1 LNAASAGR
9 RARDY
14 RCAAAAILAVL
25 GGLVAPSAAGA
36 QPGERPAEVTMAFV
50 PPGTGVADLAAVEG
64 SPGLL
69 SAGLGTHVRPAQT
82 YLDIGQGNRVFD
94 ELYDGALPR
103 LSVRDGRVPPERWR
117 SVVERAR
124 SAPADI
130 VPGLLATALRRA
142 GQAADATRAAGAA
155 AVVAADRAGRV
166 GAPTAPG
173 DHPAAR
179 SRVAGLTVTAVRA
192 GELPALVRGLRGD
205 DMLIAIERPPPEDK
219 GRQLAI
225 GIAGRGFDGDLTSD
239 SSRLDGLVL
248 ATDLAPTILERLG
261 VEVPDAMSGSAIR
274 TEGEADPSRLV
285 SLDDRMA
292 AIGPRRGPVIGV
304 TLLVWAA
311 VVLVAVAVGGARG
324 ARIALPLLAVS
335 GLYVPAVL
343 LLGGALDPSETVE
356 LLLVGIGCPPLA
368 AATLAVVPGYGAA
381 AVACGVSVLAYAVD
395 VVAGS
400 PLTVLS
406 LIGPNPALGVRFFGI
421 GNELEATVAT
431 LIPIGVG
438 AGLTAWGARRGEP
451 VPARSAAVAF
461 ALAALMGVLVFAPGR
476 FGADVGAAIV
486 LPVGAAVAAWFVLG
500 GGRVRLLLA
509 VFAPLLALAA
519 LLAIDLVLGGD
530 AHLSRSVLDAGGLDE
545 LGDVVERR
553 VRLSAESFGRN
564 IGNPSMWVCIALVAV
579 GVILRDRI
587 GSWFEGSRPALAG
600 LVGAIAATLVGTI
613 ANDSG
618 ALLLMIGTGF
628 AALFVAFVWAKHVV
642 KLS

>member
-1 LNAASAGR
+1 
-9 RARDY
+9 
-14 RCAAAAILAVL
+14 
-25 GGLVAPSAAGA
+25 
-36 QPGERPAEVTMAFV
+36 
-50 PPGTGVADLAAVEG
+50 
-64 SPGLL
+64 
-69 SAGLGTHVRPAQT
+69 
-82 YLDIGQGNRVFD
+82 
-94 ELYDGALPR
+94 
-103 LSVRDGRVPPERWR
+103 
-117 SVVERAR
+117 
-124 SAPADI
+124 
-130 VPGLLATALRRA
+130 
-142 GQAADATRAAGAA
+142 
-155 AVVAADRAGRV
+155 
-166 GAPTAPG
+166 
-173 DHPAAR
+173 
-179 SRVAGLTVTAVRA
+179 
-192 GELPALVRGLRGD
+192 
-205 DMLIAIERPPPEDK
+205 
-219 GRQLAI
+219 
-225 GIAGRGFDGDLTSD
+225 
-239 SSRLDGLVL
+239 
-248 ATDLAPTILERLG
+248 
-261 VEVPDAMSGSAIR
+261 
-274 TEGEADPSRLV
+274 
-285 SLDDRMA
+285 
-292 AIGPRRGPVIGV
+292 
-304 TLLVWAA
+304 
-311 VVLVAVAVGGARG
+311 
-324 ARIALPLLAVS
+324 
-335 GLYVPAVL
+335 
-343 LLGGALDPSETVE
+343 
-356 LLLVGIGCPPLA
+356 LVGIGCPLLA

-406 LIGPNPALGVRFFGI
+406 LIGPNPALGVWFFGI

-509 VFAPLLALAA
+509 MVAPLLALAA

-530 AHLSRSVLDAGGLDE
+530 AHLSRSVLDAAGLDE

-579 GVILRDRI
+579 GVILRDHI
-587 GSWFEGSRPALAG
+587 GSWFENSRPALAG